1 MSSLREA
8 AVTLFQTLDQLGITF
23 AVGGS
28 FASSFH
34 GVARATQDIDVVIDL
49 HADQVR
55 DLHSVLAPL
64 FLHRRGRN
72 T

>member
-1 MSSLREA
+1 
-8 AVTLFQTLDQLGITF
+8 
-23 AVGGS
+23 
-28 FASSFH
+28 
-34 GVARATQDIDVVIDL
+34 VIDL